1 MSRTPNLE
9 AREKIL
15 KAAFGLMYERG
26 FADVSMDDVASAA
39 GLKKA
44 NLFHYYPTKEA
55 LGLAVFDYASSTM
68 RAQVERQF
76 AKGGDPIKL
85 VEGMFTDVAKGMEE
99 RCCRSG
105 CFIGNLAQELSDHY
119 EKMRVKVSAYLK
131 DWTATVAKSLECGKE
146 SGYFRKD
153 IKPKESAE
161 AIVSLFEGAT
171 LVSKANKETRPLEN
185 AKAMAVGYLKGFK
198 SEK

>member
-26 FADVSMDDVASAA
+26 FKDVSMDDVAAAA

-44 NLFHYYPTKEA
+44 NLFHYYPTKET
-55 LGLAVFDYASSTM
+55 LGLAVFDFASAKM
-68 RAQVERQF
+68 RAQVSLQF
-76 AKGGDPIKL
+76 AQGGDPIKL
-85 VEGMFTDVAKGMEE
+85 VEGMFTDVAKGMETS
-99 RCCRSG
+99 RCRGG

-119 EKMRVKVSAYLK
+119 EKMRVKVSVYLK
-131 DWTATVAKSLECGKE
+131 DWTATVARALECGRE
-146 SGYFRKD
+146 DGYFRKD
-153 IKPKESAE
+153 MRSKESAE

-171 LVSKANKETRPLEN
+171 LVSKANKETRPLET
-185 AKAMAVGYLKGFK
+185 AKDMAVSYLKGFK
-198 SEK
+198 K